1 MGLWGGER
9 GRGAAVLGAAALC
22 LGRGGV
28 MGVVCCCWMGGA
40 GSGVAV
46 VAEGVLGGCRAGCRH
61 ASIIVINSKGTHSVP
76 NLSLQ
81 LAARLSSTMQ

>member
-22 LGRGGV
+22 LGRGSNGGSVLLLEGELGVEWRWWLRGV
-28 MGVVCCCWMGGA
+28 M
-40 GSGVAV
+40 
-46 VAEGVLGGCRAGCRH
+46 GGCRAGCRH